1 MIFCTTFYDLLASF
15 FLLIGGPKNNYAK
28 WFEFHLVVC
37 QKIRTPFVPSDVP
50 WIRDFFVPLD
60 ELHFKL
66 VIHERFYLKS
76 VHSLANKTFKFFLT
90 FLESAL
96 FICLFCVKSWTT
108 KMLRKIHNNPLKL
121 TLKNRVKTK
130 VIFQIRGTHPPCEK
144 MQKNVTT
151 CKFFIFFHIFEFT
164 ISSLSF
170 EKIVFCLTVKVIW
183 SWSPEKRSLLLQAN
197 KIGKICVALESHWWC
212 LHYWEDRNWVTFS
225 HD

>member
-1 MIFCTTFYDLLASF
+1 MIWISFGSLPKNQNPLCSLWCSLNPRF
-15 FLLIGGPKNNYAK
+15 FL
-28 WFEFHLVVC
+28 
-37 QKIRTPFVPSDVP
+37 
-50 WIRDFFVPLD
+50 PLD

-144 MQKNVTT
+144 MQKK
-151 CKFFIFFHIFEFT
+151 CYHMQILHLFSHLWIYQFKLFFWQNRF
-164 ISSLSF
+164 LPYC
-170 EKIVFCLTVKVIW
+170 VVKV
-183 SWSPEKRSLLLQAN
+183 
-197 KIGKICVALESHWWC
+197 
-212 LHYWEDRNWVTFS
+212 
-225 HD
+225 